1 MAARTSFVGKPL
13 ACAGR
18 VGPRATQVACRSVTR
33 AQVAEVS
40 ELQAPRGGLGG
51 VGQGTRDGGSKSSPA
66 RPSVRPLRRCL
77 SLSLSLSIYPK
88 VPKRVSTVALTMPM
102 PSLLLP
108 GYRAER
114 DGREDGN
121 EAARP
126 QVRGRELQGSRA
138 QIRRARPSQP
148 GEFAEKEAKER

>member
-1 MAARTSFVGKPL
+1 
-13 ACAGR
+13 
-18 VGPRATQVACRSVTR
+18 
-33 AQVAEVS
+33 
-40 ELQAPRGGLGG
+40 
-51 VGQGTRDGGSKSSPA
+51 
-66 RPSVRPLRRCL
+66 
-77 SLSLSLSIYPK
+77 
-88 VPKRVSTVALTMPM
+88 MPM

-108 GYRAER
+108 GCRAER

>member
-1 MAARTSFVGKPL
+1 MLLNGTWKSIVRIVISPGKMLLLWARAPKAARKKKSTTTTTTEAMVDTVVVD
-13 ACAGR
+13 R
-18 VGPRATQVACRSVTR
+18 GPG
-33 AQVAEVS
+33 EGD
-40 ELQAPRGGLGG
+40 EGG
-51 VGQGTRDGGSKSSPA
+51 
-66 RPSVRPLRRCL
+66 
-77 SLSLSLSIYPK
+77 
-88 VPKRVSTVALTMPM
+88 
-102 PSLLLP
+102 
-108 GYRAER
+108 